1 MKIMRAKK
9 TLKQELAD
17 MAINDGFAIEAE
29 RENSYRASIFQLK
42 RDNPEYKGW
51 KFKISNDVETGQ
63 RGIFRTA

>member
-1 MKIMRAKK
+1 
-9 TLKQELAD
+9 